1 MSIYI
6 TCCMDLQC
14 YTYNFRFSIY
24 SVISWFRDP
33 GMMAGYISDASSE
46 SELAGRNE
54 ENASHSSLST
64 IPDHLIPRAKEIHS
78 LILNHNEFLLIPQSI
93 YLFGN
98 LLTLDLSNNHLTDI
112 PKELTTL
119 KNLRTLIVKSN
130 GLTCSSIPKD
140 FGLLS
145 SLEVLN
151 FSGNMFEVFPP
162 QFTEL
167 SQLKYL
173 YLGGNCIT
181 EMPNSIKNLQR
192 LVSYSVHSFLNNFLS
207 FTISWSRIINDM
219 QLSILM
225 RINKAELLLII
236 MSFLKHTICRELSTR
251 LIKI

>member
-14 YTYNFRFSIY
+14 YTYNFRISIY

-54 ENASHSSLST
+54 EDASHSSLST

-93 YLFGN
+93 SLFGN

-192 LVSYSVHSFLNNFLS
+192 LVNYSVHSFLDNFLS

-225 RINKAELLLII
+225 RINKAELLLIM
-236 MSFLKHTICRELSTR
+236 MSFLKHTICRELSTHV
-251 LIKI
+251 